1 MLDNRTLFVGGIRA
15 AIGAG
20 LVVAPRFAGRLWA
33 GEGAEAPTARMFARV
48 IGVRD
53 LVLGAALLKAARDG
67 EDHRT
72 LLALGVAA
80 DAADVAGALLTW
92 QGLSRGRR
100 VLVPAAAGAVAA
112 LGYLAGKALDD
123 A

>member
-15 AIGAG
+15 AIGTG
-20 LVVAPRFAGRLWA
+20 LVVAPRFAARLWVGDGADTPA
-33 GEGAEAPTARMFARV
+33 GRMFARV

-67 EDHRT
+67 EDHKT

-92 QGLSRGRR
+92 KDLSPGRR
-100 VLVPAAAGAVAA
+100 VLVPVAAGAVAA
-112 LGYLAGKALDD
+112 VGYLAGKALDD
-123 A
+123 R

>member
-1 MLDNRTLFVGGIRA
+1 MLDNRTLFVGGIRS

-20 LVVAPRFAGRLWA
+20 LVLFPRFAGRLWA
-33 GEGAEAPTARMFARV
+33 GPGAAQPTATMFARV

-53 LVLGAALLKAARDG
+53 LVLGASLLKAAQDG

-80 DAADVAGALLTW
+80 DAADVTGALLSW
-92 QGLSRGRR
+92 RHLSASRR
-100 VLVPAAAGAVAA
+100 VLVPVAAGAVAA
-112 LGYLAGKALDD
+112 AGYLAGKALDER
-123 A
+123 